1 MKKYLMLTA
10 LAATMA
16 TGASAGFQ
24 SGFHGGVTA
33 GYAYNSMKMTRNG
46 VVLNKSSASGF
57 VPGLSVGYLRSM
69 GSCLVDVVLA
79 LDYNSA
85 SLKAKDA
92 AGTVRATYKPRFDFT
107 LIGRFGRVVS
117 DKLVAFIGLGLG
129 YDLDK
134 VTTANSSYNVKSFS
148 VTPEVGVRFAVN
160 DKISLTA
167 TTGYKFVTSVSPK
180 TKATASDGTFTFSSK
195 FSSFVAKVGLSYHF

>member
-1 MKKYLMLTA
+1 MMKKYLMLTA
-10 LAATMA
+10 VAATMA

-33 GYAYNSMKMTRNG
+33 GYAYNSMKMSKDGT
-46 VVLNKSSASGF
+46 VLSKSSASGF
-57 VPGLSVGYLRSM
+57 VPGVSLGYLRSM

-79 LDYNSA
+79 LDFNSA

-92 AGTVRATYKPRFDFT
+92 AGNVQATYKPRFDFT

-117 DKLVAFIGLGLG
+117 DKVAAFIGLGLG

-134 VTTANSSYNVKSFS
+134 VTTTNSSYNVKSFS
-148 VTPEVGVRFAVN
+148 VTPELGMRFAVN

-167 TTGYKFVTSVSPK
+167 TAGYKFVTSVSPK
-180 TKATASDGTFTFSSK
+180 TKANSDGTFTFSSK